1 MTDKTLQR
9 KSKKPFSDTVIKTR
23 RGAGA
28 DARARTKGKGKSVPD
43 RPEGVLPKAFRP
55 ELRRTTIEKNNP
67 SPNCAAVE
75 ESLPPEHVATL
86 ARLADVFNMST
97 AAMRDLR
104 ARDPLFPPK
113 TGQGYSVFGL
123 AHLLRARALER
134 QSDEDFESEC
144 REDARARLADLDA
157 GRWADLGADFVAKL
171 REAIQK
177 TIAEAAAETSDEL
190 HARRKACIADAL
202 DDLRR
207 CIEGDAQSA

>member
-1 MTDKTLQR
+1 MKKTGKR
-9 KSKKPFSDTVIKTR
+9 SVGNTVNKTR
-23 RGAGA
+23 RGAKA
-28 DARARTKGKGKSVPD
+28 DARARTKGKGKSVPV
-43 RPEGVLPKAFRP
+43 PPPSKVLPEEDAGTPLSATSRKYTHS
-55 ELRRTTIEKNNP
+55 L
-67 SPNCAAVE
+67 NCAAVGE
-75 ESLPPEHVATL
+75 EPLPPEYLPTL
-86 ARLADVFNMST
+86 ARLADLFNMST

-104 ARDPLFPPK
+104 ARDPRFPPK
-113 TGQGYSVFGL
+113 TDQGYSVFGL